1 MVRQVVFIMVDT
13 QSKFML
19 NCYDEKYGYLL
30 KNLAELAQNSTR
42 FTSAYCVTPLCGP
55 SRSAFLQV
63 DILLIMA

>member
-19 NCYDEKYGYLL
+19 DCYDEKYGYPL

-42 FTSAYCVTPLCGP
+42 FTSAYCVTPLLDLQE
-55 SRSAFLQV
+55 ALFLQV